1 VWLEDLSGTLEV
13 VIWNETYVK
22 VANVLTP
29 GAVVAMEGTLDTR
42 DDAVRAT
49 AQKVLALSPD
59 AKNGAATPIVL
70 RFPPGTPSNIL
81 RDVRDLLAS
90 SPGKR
95 VVLLQIEQPGRPA
108 VQIAAGLDCRIDLT
122 PELERKL
129 QPWLPAA

>member
-1 VWLEDLSGTLEV
+1 
-13 VIWNETYVK
+13 
-22 VANVLTP
+22 
-29 GAVVAMEGTLDTR
+29 
-42 DDAVRAT
+42 
-49 AQKVLALSPD
+49 
-59 AKNGAATPIVL
+59 
-70 RFPPGTPSNIL
+70 PSNTL

-108 VQIAAGLDCRIDLT
+108 VQIAAGRDCRIDLT